1 MDLMHVAYPTK
12 PIEAT
17 YTLIGGTKR
26 LASSFVPISCML
38 FTQSVAVISLR
49 PRDRPLHI
57 NYVVVVCANGAYA
70 ALTMMRLASSTWTYF
85 CQSVVATRWFVL
97 HASQT
102 PVQDACVK
110 IIHLKLRRQPF
121 HAKLLSSN

>member
-26 LASSFVPISCML
+26 FASSFVPISCML

-49 PRDRPLHI
+49 PRDWPLHI
-57 NYVVVVCANGAYA
+57 NYIVCSVLLCCANGAYA

-110 IIHLKLRRQPF
+110 
-121 HAKLLSSN
+121 